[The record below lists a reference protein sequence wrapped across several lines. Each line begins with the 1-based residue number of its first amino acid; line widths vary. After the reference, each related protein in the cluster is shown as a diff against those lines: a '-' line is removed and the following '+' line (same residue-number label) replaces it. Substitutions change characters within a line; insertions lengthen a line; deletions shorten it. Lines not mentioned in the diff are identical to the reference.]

1 MHALY
6 SVSVIR
12 QIEQAALQQVLA
24 GTLMQRAG
32 LATANAALALLTVA
46 PSDASILV
54 LAGPGNNGG
63 DALEAAAR
71 LAEAGANVMVRL
83 CADPERLPADAR
95 QALLRAR
102 QTSVVF
108 IDELPV
114 RRWSLVIDGLFGI
127 GLARAIDGTAADLIR
142 TINRLDL
149 NVLAIDVPSGLNA
162 DHGMLIG
169 QTALRASMTLTF
181 IGDKPGLHTLA
192 GREQAGTVLVD
203 TLGIDGAL
211 YPPCALELSG
221 PAIFRS
227 AVRPRSHDSHKG
239 SYGDV
244 MVIGGADGMTGAT
257 ILAARS
263 ALHAGAGKVHAT
275 FLGTVP
281 AYDALHPELMCRSAS
296 GIAFGKAVLV
306 TGPGL
311 GTSDAAA
318 ALLDEVLHSG
328 RPLVLD
334 ADALNLMSTDPA
346 LQQRIALHPAS
357 VLLTPHPLEAAR
369 LLGCSVEHVQGNRTA
384 AAAALASRLQAIV
397 ILKGSGSIIAWPDG
411 HMAINPSGNP
421 ALASG
426 GTGDVLAGLCGA
438 LLAQG
443 WPAWEAA
450 TGAAWLHGHA
460 ADVLVRD
467 GHGPI
472 GLTASELT
480 LQIRREINLL
490 KPSRQDDRTGDAIPA
505 PAQPAGRPRS

>member
-6 SVSVIR
+6 RVNVIR
-12 QIEQAALQQVLA
+12 QIEQAALQQVPA

-71 LAEAGANVMVRL
+71 LAEAGASVRVRL

-95 QALLRAR
+95 LALLRAR

-108 IDELPV
+108 IEDVPL
-114 RRWSLVIDGLFGI
+114 RHWSLVIDGLFGI
-127 GLARAIDGTAADLIR
+127 GLARAIDGAVADLIR
-142 TINRLDL
+142 TINRLGL
-149 NVLAIDVPSGLNA
+149 AVLAIDVPSGLDA
-162 DHGMLIG
+162 DHGNLVGEAVM
-169 QTALRASMTLTF
+169 RASHTITF

-192 GREQAGTVLVD
+192 GREHAGTVLVD
-203 TLGIDGAL
+203 TLGIDAAL
-211 YPPCALELSG
+211 YPSSAMELSG
-221 PAIFRS
+221 PALFGS
-227 AVRPRSHDSHKG
+227 AIRARSHDSHKG

-275 FLGTVP
+275 FLGAVP

-296 GIAFGKAVLV
+296 GVDFGKAVLV

-311 GTSDAAA
+311 GTSAAAA
-318 ALLDEVLHSG
+318 ALLHSVLHSR

-334 ADALNLMSTDPA
+334 ADALNLMAVDPA
-346 LQQRIALHPAS
+346 LQQQVALHRAS

-369 LLGCSVEHVQGNRTA
+369 LLGRSVEHVQANRAA
-384 AAAALASRLQAIV
+384 AAAALATRLQAVV
-397 ILKGSGSIIAWPDG
+397 ILKGSGSIIARPDG

-443 WPAWEAA
+443 WPAWETA
-450 TGAAWLHGHA
+450 TGATWLHGHA

-467 GHGPI
+467 GHGPV

-480 LQIRREINLL
+480 LQIRREINHL
-490 KPSRQDDRTGDAIPA
+490 KPVHA
-505 PAQPAGRPRS
+505 

>member
-12 QIEQAALQQVLA
+12 QIEQAALQQVPA

-32 LATANAALALLTVA
+32 LATANAALGLLNVA
-46 PSDASILV
+46 PHDATILV

-71 LAEAGANVMVRL
+71 LAGAGASVLVRL
-83 CADPERLPADAR
+83 CADPQGLPADAR
-95 QALLRAR
+95 QALIRVR
-102 QTSVVF
+102 QTSAVF
-108 IDELPV
+108 IDDLPV
-114 RRWSLVIDGLFGI
+114 RHWSLVIDGLFGV
-127 GLARAIDGTAADLIR
+127 GLGRPIDGDVADLIR

-149 NVLAIDVPSGLNA
+149 NVLAIDVPSGLDA
-162 DHGMLIG
+162 DHGMLVGDVAI
-169 QTALRASMTLTF
+169 RAGTTLTF

-192 GREQAGTVLVD
+192 GREYAGSVLVD
-203 TLGIDGAL
+203 TLGIDAAL
-211 YPPCALELSG
+211 YPVAALELSG
-221 PAIFRS
+221 PALFS
-227 AVRPRSHDSHKG
+227 SVVRPRSHDSHKG

-244 MVIGGADGMTGAT
+244 MVIGGADGMTGAA

-275 FLGTVP
+275 FLGAVP
-281 AYDALHPELMCRSAS
+281 AYDPLHPELMCRSAS
-296 GIAFGKAVLV
+296 GVDFGKAVLV
-306 TGPGL
+306 AGAGL
-311 GTSDAAA
+311 GTSTAAA
-318 ALLDEVLHSG
+318 ALLHKVLRSG

-334 ADALNLMSTDPA
+334 ADALNLMAADPA
-346 LQQRIALHPAS
+346 IQKQVASHPAP

-369 LLGCSVEHVQGNRTA
+369 LLRCDTGHVQANRTA
-384 AAAALASRLQAIV
+384 AAAALAARLQATV
-397 ILKGSGSIIAWPDG
+397 ILKGSGSVIARPNG
-411 HMAINPSGNP
+411 HMAINSSGNP

-443 WPAWEAA
+443 WPVWEAA

-460 ADVLVRD
+460 ADVLVRNGD
-467 GHGPI
+467 GPV

-480 LQIRREINLL
+480 VQIRREINRL
-490 KPSRQDDRTGDAIPA
+490 KP
-505 PAQPAGRPRS
+505 AGKD